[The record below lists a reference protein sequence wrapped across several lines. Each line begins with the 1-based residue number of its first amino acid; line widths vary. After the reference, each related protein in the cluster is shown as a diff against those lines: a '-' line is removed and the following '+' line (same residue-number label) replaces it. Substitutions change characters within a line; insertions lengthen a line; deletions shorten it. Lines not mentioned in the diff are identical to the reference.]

1 MERVKRVRVHRV
13 EAGNVESVDDTVVV
27 ERAVSIEVD
36 GALQLTTIC
45 SPGELGEWA
54 IGYLYG
60 EGWIKSPD
68 DVCAI
73 THEGGSY
80 SVRLREAGPIEL
92 PGRVNSDL
100 VLGTDRL
107 LEAASELTER
117 AATFKA
123 TGGTHVAAIAD
134 RTEILTLAEDIS
146 RTCALEKA
154 IGEAV
159 LTGVDFGRSFALLS
173 SRVPARMIA
182 KLARCGIPIAA
193 AVSAPTEA
201 AIELAHGLRICLCG
215 FIRDERLNVYSHEWR
230 VGL

>member
-1 MERVKRVRVHRV
+1 MERVKRVPVRRV
-13 EAGNVESVDDTVVV
+13 EGGDVESVDDVAVV
-27 ERAVSIEVD
+27 ERAASIEIEGTLRLATV
-36 GALQLTTIC
+36 C
-45 SPGELGEWA
+45 SPGELGEWV
-54 IGYLYG
+54 IGYLYT
-60 EGWIKSPD
+60 EGLIGSPE
-68 DVCAI
+68 DVEGI
-73 THEGGSY
+73 THVGGSY
-80 SVRLREAGPIEL
+80 SVRLRTTAPIE
-92 PGRVNSDL
+92 PPSSVSSDL

-107 LEAASELTER
+107 LEAASELVER
-117 AATFKA
+117 ASTFKE

-182 KLARCGIPIAA
+182 KLARCGVPIVA
-193 AVSAPTEA
+193 AVSAPSA
-201 AIELAHGLRICLCG
+201 DAIELAEELRICLCG
-215 FIRDERLNVYSHEWR
+215 FVRDERMNVYSHVWR

>member
-13 EAGNVESVDDTVVV
+13 EAGNVESVDDAVAV
-27 ERAVSIEVD
+27 ERAVSIEID
-36 GALQLTTIC
+36 GTVRLATVC

-54 IGYLYG
+54 IGYLYS
-60 EGWIKSPD
+60 EGWIQSPD
-68 DVCAI
+68 DVGEI

-80 SVRLREAGPIEL
+80 SVRLREAGPIEP

-107 LEAASELTER
+107 LEAASELVER
-117 AATFKA
+117 ASTFRK

-134 RTEILTLAEDIS
+134 RTEVFTMAEDIS
-146 RTCALEKA
+146 RACALEKA

-173 SRVPARMIA
+173 SRVPARMVA
-182 KLARCGIPIAA
+182 KLARCGVPIVA

-201 AIELAHGLRICLCG
+201 AIELAESLRICLCG
-215 FIRDERLNVYSHEWR
+215 FVRDERLNVYSHEWR